1 MIYFP
6 HTNEYLLEARGRERA
21 TSSNKYRNTCGRQ
34 RRGRGERGGG
44 GEEEREDNYQ
54 VIRIRDDTSKTVYPK
69 NYRRNGFFRSY
80 HLALIVGRFCP
91 TTTQKEAQFKAII
104 Y

>member
-6 HTNEYLLEARGRERA
+6 HTNEYLLEARGR
-21 TSSNKYRNTCGRQ
+21 
-34 RRGRGERGGG
+34 GERGG

-54 VIRIRDDTSKTVYPK
+54 VIRIRDDTSKIVYPK

-80 HLALIVGRFCP
+80 HLALMVGRFCP
-91 TTTQKEAQFKAII
+91 TTTQKEAQFNAII

>member
-34 RRGRGERGGG
+34 RRGEEE
-44 GEEEREDNYQ
+44 EEEREDNYQ
-54 VIRIRDDTSKTVYPK
+54 VILIRDDTSRAVYPK
-69 NYRRNGFFRSY
+69 NYCRDVFSGLTIW
-80 HLALIVGRFCP
+80 HCW
-91 TTTQKEAQFKAII
+91 
-104 Y
+104 